1 MENLASRTDISLMM
15 DYGQIYFLGG
25 GGTFEGE
32 WHEFV
37 DQAIADGLVTS
48 DGHNLVVL
56 SPHQNN
62 FDLQMTVELWTSPPA
77 ADDDDWQIVVHE
89 TIKISDDQTL
99 TIDSAP
105 GGHAQRVAIPT
116 GSYRIDIAASGFKTA
131 GSPGSTTPG
140 DRWRVRLWPSDD
152 SETPANKRWI

>member
-1 MENLASRTDISLMM
+1 MESPASRTEISLMM

-32 WHEFV
+32 WNEFV

-62 FDLQMTVELWTSPPA
+62 FGMQIIVELWNSRPE
-77 ADDDDWQIVVHE
+77 DDDIDWQLVVHE
-89 TIKISDDQTL
+89 TITINDDQTL

-105 GGHAQRVAIPT
+105 GGHAHHIAIPA
-116 GSYRIDIAASGFKTA
+116 GSYRIDIAGSGFTTA
-131 GSPGSTTPG
+131 GDPGTNSPK
-140 DRWRVRLWPSDD
+140 DHWRVRLWPSADQ
-152 SETPANKRWI
+152 ETPANKKWI